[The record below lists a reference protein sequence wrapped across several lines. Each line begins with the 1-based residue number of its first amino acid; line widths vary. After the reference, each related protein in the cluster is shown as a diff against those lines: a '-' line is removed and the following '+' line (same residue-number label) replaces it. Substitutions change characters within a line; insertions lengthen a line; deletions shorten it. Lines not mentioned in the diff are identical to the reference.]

1 MNTTHVIGRS
11 PRKSPSLICLQC
23 KLDTPIFDKP
33 SFPVKNK
40 VINVAIQKNRL
51 Q

>member
-1 MNTTHVIGRS
+1 
-11 PRKSPSLICLQC
+11 
-23 KLDTPIFDKP
+23 
-33 SFPVKNK
+33 VKNK